1 MKLKLILIS
10 QIAMV
15 IPRTLKV
22 RAFLNY
28 CTNHCTYI
36 TFTH

>member
-1 MKLKLILIS
+1 MKLKLILPS

-22 RAFLNY
+22 GAFLLLELA
-28 CTNHCTYI
+28 
-36 TFTH
+36 

>member
-1 MKLKLILIS
+1 MKLKLILPS

-22 RAFLNY
+22 GAFQNWLE
-28 CTNHCTYI
+28 
-36 TFTH
+36 FFWRLLK